1 VTRIGSGFDAHRLVE
16 GRPLKLGGVAIESPR
31 GLAGH
36 SDGDCVLH
44 AVCDAILGA
53 LAQGDM
59 GQHFPSADPAWA
71 GADSASFV
79 STVTEIAAR
88 QGYRL
93 GNLDVTV
100 IAEEPRL
107 GPHLEDMRG
116 EIARLLRAD
125 ISIVSVKAKST
136 DGLGS
141 IGRGEGI
148 AAHAVVLLDEEGGG
162 L

>member
-1 VTRIGSGFDAHRLVE
+1 MTRIGSGFDAHRLVE
-16 GRPLKLGGVAIESPR
+16 GRPLKLGGVVIAHPR

-44 AVCDAILGA
+44 AVCDALLGA

-59 GQHFPSADPAWA
+59 GRHFPSSDAAWKD
-71 GADSASFV
+71 ADSGAFATAV
-79 STVTEIAAR
+79 ADIVAR
-88 QGYRL
+88 LGYRL

-107 GPHLEDMRG
+107 GPHLEEMRAQ
-116 EIARLLRAD
+116 IARMLRAD

-136 DGLGS
+136 DGLGPY
-141 IGRGEGI
+141 GRGEGI
-148 AAHAVVLLDEEGGG
+148 AALCTLL
-162 L
+162 LKRR